1 MTKRDIDNQRAK
13 RILVYM
19 DRVHDCLDDIY
30 EYLVDK
36 EYLKFKDEV
45 ESAIEHLEHLLE
57 KKDELFRDRG
67 GQTPRTKSNQ

>member
-1 MTKRDIDNQRAK
+1 MSKRDIDNQRAK
-13 RILVYM
+13 LILVYM
-19 DRVHDCLDDIY
+19 YRVHDCLDDIY

-57 KKDELFRDRG
+57 KKDELFRDRR
-67 GQTPRTKSNQ
+67 GQAPRTKSNQ

>member
-1 MTKRDIDNQRAK
+1 MSKRDNDIRRAK
-13 RILVYM
+13 LILVYM

-30 EYLVDK
+30 EHLVDR
-36 EYLKFKDEV
+36 EYLRFKDEV

-67 GQTPRTKSNQ
+67 GQTPGTKSNK